1 MTSSLPFLV
10 RISRLFLGLILSLAL
25 QLLFPGLSLADT
37 GLNVGVMGSFPP
49 SLAASSEPLPQHTCA
64 WPYFNARD
72 TFHGY
77 YSDTHGYYWIAPFRY
92 EPGGALEIRGHF
104 PDARFISIDVFDD
117 RNLSIYS
124 IHDEDIAPDLGS
136 SNPFQTAIA
145 PAPHRYHF
153 SVSLPDRPD
162 PAETRLVRRNLAPNS
177 SVPDTLAPDTLA
189 PSTLARHSP
198 ARSYG
203 RVIYRLYG
211 PKHLAALHQGKP
223 MPVLTV
229 LDAQHQRLQVVEACR
244 DTTLGEEL
252 AYLQFGVKLA
262 PKSRQLMGQLRAADD
277 RYRLDRVVQDALP
290 PRFFLLERPAESV
303 NGQFVHPWNSYLH
316 APIAAPSPGEEPL
329 VLVRGKAPQAPD
341 TAAGESVTQAQ
352 DLRYWSLCMN
362 NQTLPYAVLDCVADN
377 EVKLDEAGFYTVV
390 VANDAPALIA
400 EVQGQAIGGRSIATD
415 SPPLTPLQWGTE
427 YFDKILILR
436 HMLPKPDF
444 EPFSI
449 SAIAEARCN
458 VPDVSVEQGIACARE
473 VMGDYYPEVATCDR
487 ATLRQGHWSRCF
499 GDRYKP
505 Q

>member
-1 MTSSLPFLV
+1 MTSFLPFLA
-10 RISRLFLGLILSLAL
+10 RISTISLGLILGLAL

-37 GLNVGVMGSFPP
+37 GLNAGINVGFSASLPASFPA
-49 SLAASSEPLPQHTCA
+49 SLAANPEPLPQQTCA

-92 EPGGALEIRGHF
+92 EPGGELEIRGHF

-162 PAETRLVRRNLAPNS
+162 SGETRLVRRNLAPNS
-177 SVPDTLAPDTLA
+177 
-189 PSTLARHSP
+189 LARNNP

-229 LDAQHQRLQVVEACR
+229 LDAQHQPLQVVEACR

-277 RYRLDRVVQDALP
+277 RYRLDRVTQAALP

-400 EVQGQAIGGRSIATD
+400 EVQGRSIGAD
-415 SPPLTPLQWGTE
+415 LPPLTPLQWGTE

-449 SAIAEARCN
+449 SAIAETRCN
-458 VPDVSVEQGIACARE
+458 VPDVSVEQGIACARGI
-473 VMGDYYPEVATCDR
+473 MGDYYPEVATCDR
-487 ATLRQGHWSRCF
+487 ATLRQGNWSQCF